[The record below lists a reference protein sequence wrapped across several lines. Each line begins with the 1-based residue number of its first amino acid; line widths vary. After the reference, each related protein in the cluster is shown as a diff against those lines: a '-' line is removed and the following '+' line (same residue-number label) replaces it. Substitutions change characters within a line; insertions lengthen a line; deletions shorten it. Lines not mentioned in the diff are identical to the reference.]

1 MRSKS
6 SGVESPANGVL
17 GVPQATQDINQEEG
31 VNLHTP
37 IKSLKVKVQPNIEE
51 LVEEVVV
58 VSDIEKSTEDS
69 LGTSDKRQGI
79 MDFTKK
85 DLLRLLGVMEGEVQA
100 REDVICVLKT
110 ERTRLEALKSH
121 YGSAAPTTAL
131 QALQRDSLLTNTQ
144 THIDNVYQ
152 WPMAELDRLQDK
164 HKDTYRRM
172 LEQLLLTEKC
182 HRRTVHELDSEKRK
196 HADYMNKSDEFTN
209 LLEQE
214 RERLKRLLE
223 NEKAYQVRKEKEN
236 TKRLE
241 KVREEL
247 VKLKSFALMLVD
259 ERQLHLEQM
268 DQQSQRVQ
276 ELTQQLSQREQ
287 DLSNASARAQ
297 EDRQRALSLEGELSE
312 CQAKFTQEQEEI
324 TAKLASQEYQ
334 NRLLDVKLSGL
345 THTLEELEESNR
357 ALRRSEEESNGA
369 LSRSEDRLEESNGA
383 LRRSKE
389 ELEESKWALGKS
401 KEELEESNGAL
412 MRSKEELDEL
422 RDKISK
428 GDCGNSNLM
437 TELENLRKRVFEM
450 EGQDEEIT
458 KAEAQCRELK
468 KRLQEE
474 ESRGK
479 ELKLQVEKLQ
489 RRMVE
494 LERLEWAFNASKAE
508 CFQLHATL
516 EREKDVSKELA
527 DELVAVKIRMKEM
540 ESSEL
545 RLEKTE
551 QGLKDDLA
559 KLKSFTMVMVDEK
572 NNMME
577 RMLLE
582 EKKRDDLSK
591 MFKVEQVKVMEVTER
606 LIEESK
612 KLLKLKSEMEA
623 KVGTLTREKGE
634 LSTKLRCEMEK
645 SKDLSSKVSQMNKR
659 SDGLQEAENIST
671 NNIAKRELGSLSD
684 GSSKEDNRVKELTF
698 EIERLKNRLKQLEV
712 VEGDLI
718 KTEDQYDLLEKK
730 LMTEQDKANILSQ
743 QVEEMRSQIARTKA
757 IENGEVVSQE
767 ADLRQRCRTENAN
780 TRDLQNDMVALKE
793 KIHELM
799 HKEDQLSQLQVDY
812 SFLQQRF
819 LEEEEKKNNMSIEVL
834 HLTKELEVTKRHSRA
849 LRPSLNGRRMVD
861 IAMASTGVQTDALA
875 NETAEED
882 TPAVFIRK
890 SVQEENHIMS
900 NLRQKGL
907 KKPTDKAG
915 GHERY
920 SPSVAADLSMKKSW
934 IPWMRK
940 REIIPQGG
948 NLDKSVHINSE
959 SMHSDLAMSQK
970 QGQPLRIRVTPDHE
984 NSTATLE
991 ISSPSTE
998 DLYSSSSL
1006 SLSPTL
1012 QGHQKP
1018 RITII
1023 PTHTAAA
1030 SRGKASAGPGGPERS
1045 KSPVTVTTI
1054 SRAKSPEISKASSS
1068 SGRPISPIS
1077 IMTVSASMVSNMS
1090 TSPEPQ
1096 EMTMGRAV
1104 FKVTPEKQMV
1114 PTPIRKY
1121 NSNASII
1128 TTTEDNKIHIHLH
1141 GSQFNKGPSE
1151 GHNNTGPKVVVRP
1164 VGMATECSREMMLST
1179 GTVLRS
1185 PRHSATAVKTTP
1197 SKVMSSITITAV
1209 TSTPSRPAQAVP
1221 GHDAH
1226 PPRAGLTRIP
1236 MSKGLKT
1243 GKAMLGA
1250 LGMSGGMRLEQRAE
1264 SQSMRIELKKS
1275 TISSTTAFQNGGKSC

>member
-17 GVPQATQDINQEEG
+17 GVPQATQDINQEED

-58 VSDIEKSTEDS
+58 VSDIEKLTEDS
-69 LGTSDKRQGI
+69 LGTSDKRLGI
-79 MDFTKK
+79 MNLTKK

-110 ERTRLEALKSH
+110 ERTHPEALKSH

-152 WPMAELDRLQDK
+152 RPMAELDRLQDK

-172 LEQLLLTEKC
+172 LEQLLLAEKC

-287 DLSNASARAQ
+287 DLSSASARAQ

-324 TAKLASQEYQ
+324 TAKLASQESQ
-334 NRLLDVKLSGL
+334 NRQLDVKLSGL

-357 ALRRSEEESNGA
+357 ALRRSEEECNGA
-369 LSRSEDRLEESNGA
+369 LRRSEDKLEESNGA
-383 LRRSKE
+383 LRRSNE
-389 ELEESKWALGKS
+389 ELEESKWALARS
-401 KEELEESNGAL
+401 KEELEESTGAL
-412 MRSKEELDEL
+412 RMSKEELDEL

-458 KAEAQCRELK
+458 KAEAQCRELR

-494 LERLEWAFNASKAE
+494 LERLEGAFNASKAE

-559 KLKSFTMVMVDEK
+559 KLKSFIMVMVDEK

-634 LSTKLRCEMEK
+634 LSTKLTCEMEK
-645 SKDLSSKVSQMNKR
+645 SKDLSAKVSQMNKR
-659 SDGLQEAENIST
+659 LDGLHGAENIST

-698 EIERLKNRLKQLEV
+698 EIERLKNRLKQLEI

-730 LMTEQDKANILSQ
+730 FMTAQDKANFLSQ
-743 QVEEMRSQIARTKA
+743 QVEEMRSQIARIKA
-757 IENGEVVSQE
+757 IENGEVESQE
-767 ADLRQRCRTENAN
+767 ADLQQRCRTDNAN

-907 KKPTDKAG
+907 KKPTEKAG

-920 SPSVAADLSMKKSW
+920 SPSAAADLSMKKSW

-940 REIIPQGG
+940 RELIPQGG

-991 ISSPSTE
+991 ISSPSAE
-998 DLYSSSSL
+998 DLYSSSSS

-1023 PTHTAAA
+1023 PTHTTAA
-1030 SRGKASAGPGGPERS
+1030 SRGKASAGPGGPEWA
-1045 KSPVTVTTI
+1045 KSPVTTI

-1151 GHNNTGPKVVVRP
+1151 GHNNTTGPKVVVRP

-1185 PRHSATAVKTTP
+1185 PRHSATVKTTP

-1209 TSTPSRPAQAVP
+1209 TSTPARPTQAVP

-1250 LGMSGGMRLEQRAE
+1250 VGMSGGMRLEQRAE